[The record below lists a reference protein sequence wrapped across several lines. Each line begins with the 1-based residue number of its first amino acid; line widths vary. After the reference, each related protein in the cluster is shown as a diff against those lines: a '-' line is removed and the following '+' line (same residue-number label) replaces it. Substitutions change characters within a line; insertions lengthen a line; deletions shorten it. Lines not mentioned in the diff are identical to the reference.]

1 METTALHLARRLDLR
16 LLSSLEILLETRSVS
31 RAADRLGVSQPAMS
45 RILARLRDQL
55 DDPLLVRGRGGM
67 VLTPRA
73 EALAGPLKGWLSQGE
88 AMLRPAAFDPASL
101 DRTFRIAS
109 TDFGILSVI
118 RPVAPALAEAA
129 RGASMEIEALSANSL
144 RRLAEGRLDLVVIGY
159 PPEGNGVRF
168 RKLFTESRLG
178 LMRRGH
184 PASAVALTPDNLF
197 DWPHVTA
204 LVGNGFT
211 DPLEHLA
218 GEGQGRKVLMAA
230 PSFAS
235 VPFMVADTDA
245 LAILPSKAA
254 RHFAKVYDLDTF
266 EPPIP
271 LPTFDYYVA
280 WHDRSL
286 ADGATQ
292 WLAEEMADAVAAFEE
307 RGRHAVVQPPRMPAA
322 PPPIGLLAAAAR

>member
-1 METTALHLARRLDLR
+1 MRHILEIAALHPARRLDLR
-16 LLSSLEILLETRSVS
+16 LLTSLEILLETRSVS
-31 RAADRLGVSQPAMS
+31 RTADRLGVSQPAMS

-73 EALAGPLKGWLSQGE
+73 EALAGPLRGWLSQGE
-88 AMLRPAAFDPASL
+88 AMLRPATFDPASL
-101 DRTFRIAS
+101 NRTFRIAS

-118 RPVAPALAEAA
+118 RPIAPVLAEAA
-129 RGASMEIEALSANSL
+129 PGASMEIESLSANSL

-159 PPEGNGVRF
+159 PPEGAGVRF

-184 PASAVALTPDNLF
+184 PASGVALTADGLF
-197 DWPHVTA
+197 DWPHVAA
-204 LVGNGFT
+204 LVGEGFT
-211 DPLEHLA
+211 DPLEHAA
-218 GEGQGRKVLMAA
+218 GRAGRRKILMAA

-254 RHFAKVYDLDTF
+254 LHFAEVYDLETF

-292 WLAEEMADAVAAFEE
+292 WLAGRMAESTVTSEE
-307 RGRHAVVQPPRMPAA
+307 RRLR
-322 PPPIGLLAAAAR
+322 L

>member
-1 METTALHLARRLDLR
+1 MIALHPARRLDLR
-16 LLSSLEILLETRSVS
+16 LLTSLEILLETRSVS
-31 RAADRLGVSQPAMS
+31 RTADRLGVSQPAMS

-73 EALAGPLKGWLSQGE
+73 EALAAPLRGWLSQGE
-88 AMLRPAAFDPASL
+88 VMLRPSTFDPASL
-101 DRTFRIAS
+101 NRTFRIAS

-118 RPVAPALAEAA
+118 RPVAPVLAEAA
-129 RGASMEIEALSANSL
+129 PGASMEIESLSANSL

-184 PASAVALTPDNLF
+184 PASAVALTQDNLF

-204 LVGNGFT
+204 LVGDGFT

-218 GEGQGRKVLMAA
+218 GEAQRRKVLMAA

-254 RHFAKVYDLDTF
+254 RHFARVYDLETF
-266 EPPIP
+266 EPPIS

-286 ADGATQ
+286 SDGATQ
-292 WLAEEMADAVAAFEE
+292 WLAERMAHSVAAFEE
-307 RGRHAVVQPPRMPAA
+307 RERSHIVVRERGTSAAA
-322 PPPIGLLAAAAR
+322 PAIPL